1 MSTLIQPKPYDV
13 ELPDGTTKTFIL
25 SKFPAVQGREI
36 VTQYPLSAMPK
47 VGDYNVNESVMLKL
61 MAFVAVEVNGVT
73 MPLRTKEL
81 VNNHVP
87 DWETLARLE
96 IAMMEYNCSFFG
108 NGRASTFFDAFAQ
121 KAKSFLL
128 QMSTDLSA
136 QSSQADRQRSPN
148 SGRRTRSKTPSTS
161 GKSS

>member
-13 ELPDGTTKTFIL
+13 TLPDGTTKTFIL
-25 SKFPAVQGREI
+25 SKFPAVAGREI

-47 VGDYNVNESVMLKL
+47 VGDYQVNESVMLKL
-61 MAFVAVEVNGVT
+61 MAFVAVEAGDVT
-73 MPLRTKEL
+73 IPLSTKTL

-87 DWETLARLE
+87 DWETLAKLE

-108 NGRASTFFDAFAQ
+108 NGRASTFFELFAQ
-121 KAKSFLL
+121 KTKSFLL

-136 QSSQADRQRSPN
+136 QSSQAARQASPN
-148 SGRRTRSKTPSTS
+148 SKQRTRSKTRSTS